1 MEQCYMVFVVFVI
14 QYCLFVCL
22 GVGGVCYWM
31 FVYYCKFVYVLYV
44 LGYISIGLY
53 SFMFR

>member
-1 MEQCYMVFVVFVI
+1 MVFVVFVI